1 MNYEKRLE
9 ENAKNPDARAAEEE
23 SRRFYGEARRRAILR
38 QYKEAHAFPVFPE
51 QQVKEFADAE
61 TLERIRADL
70 LGEPQEKVPA
80 HDPEAR
86 SWRQGETRVTNAGG
100 GVKADGG
107 KPEMDLIPPAFL
119 EQTAAVLTYGAHKY
133 AANNWMKVERRRY
146 VAALM
151 RHLCRELR
159 DPKGIDDESGF
170 PHTAHIAA
178 NIAIIIGLDD
188 LEERK
193 CNK

>member
-1 MNYEKRLE
+1 VNYEKWLE
-9 ENAKNPDARAAEEE
+9 ENAKEPDTRTAEEE
-23 SRRFYGEARRRAILR
+23 ARRFY
-38 QYKEAHAFPVFPE
+38 
-51 QQVKEFADAE
+51 
-61 TLERIRADL
+61 
-70 LGEPQEKVPA
+70 
-80 HDPEAR
+80 
-86 SWRQGETRVTNAGG
+86 GETRVTNAEG
-100 GVKADGG
+100 GVKADGD

-159 DPKGIDDESGF
+159 DPKGKDPETGL

-193 CNK
+193 CKE

>member
-1 MNYEKRLE
+1 MNFEKWLE
-9 ENAKNPDARAAEEE
+9 LYTEDPHTTA
-23 SRRFYGEARRRAILR
+23 EARRRAQLEGYR
-38 QYKEAHAFPVFPE
+38 LAHSFDPV
-51 QQVKEFADAE
+51 ADAA
-61 TLERIRADL
+61 TLERIRAEIMKAT
-70 LGEPQEKVPA
+70 EPDSGAKEK
-80 HDPEAR
+80 
-86 SWRQGETRVTNAGG
+86 RVSNEKG
-100 GVKADGG
+100 GVKADGD
-107 KPEMDLIPPAFL
+107 KPEMDLLPPAFL

-159 DPKGIDDESGF
+159 DPKGKDPETGL

-188 LEERK
+188 IEERK
-193 CNK
+193 KTK